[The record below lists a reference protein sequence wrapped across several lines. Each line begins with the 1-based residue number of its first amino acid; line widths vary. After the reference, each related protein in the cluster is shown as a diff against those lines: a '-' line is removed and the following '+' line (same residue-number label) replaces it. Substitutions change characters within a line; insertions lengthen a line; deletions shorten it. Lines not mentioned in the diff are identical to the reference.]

1 MKKKEEETREGSDV
15 NEKLRLNSLKKLQ
28 PSISQE
34 DFRDFEALFFENKK
48 KRKISKPSRKYVYMY
63 SEQYQNVE
71 KLMNSIGKSLKVR
84 TNLPE
89 FKIAEEKINQKAYI
103 GIKKKSVTIPKQPEK
118 RKKCNMK
125 RKR

>member
-1 MKKKEEETREGSDV
+1 
-15 NEKLRLNSLKKLQ
+15 
-28 PSISQE
+28 
-34 DFRDFEALFFENKK
+34 
-48 KRKISKPSRKYVYMY
+48 MY

-103 GIKKKSVTIPKQPEK
+103 GIKKKSL
-118 RKKCNMK
+118 
-125 RKR
+125 